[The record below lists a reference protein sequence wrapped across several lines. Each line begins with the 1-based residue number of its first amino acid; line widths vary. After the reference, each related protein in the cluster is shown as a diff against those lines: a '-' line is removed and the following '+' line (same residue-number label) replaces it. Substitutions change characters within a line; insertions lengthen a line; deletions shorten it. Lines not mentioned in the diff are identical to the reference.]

1 MSAMDTIKIFNA
13 LDQEG
18 LQKVAKSARTDIEDV
33 QQQALMICAEI
44 AAGKSTFNP
53 ALGSI
58 EQYVYSKL
66 WGFAAR
72 ESLFRSENRADDDDS
87 PESYQI
93 SRHAAEDADPLTILM
108 HREVEREAEQK
119 RCEVVAQ
126 VRRADPLMALEL
138 CLAAGAAGNQT
149 AEAMGRH
156 RATAWR
162 HRREALAAVAQM
174 LGIPAPEVATRR
186 AL

>member
-1 MSAMDTIKIFNA
+1 MSAPNAIAIFES
-13 LDQEG
+13 LDHDG
-18 LQKVAKSARTDIEDV
+18 LRRVARSARTDLEDV
-33 QQQALMICAEI
+33 QQHALMICAEI
-44 AAGKSTFNP
+44 AAGQSAFNP

-66 WGFAAR
+66 WGWAAR
-72 ESLFRSENRADDDDS
+72 ESLFRSENHADDDDA

-93 SRHAAEDADPLTILM
+93 AATADEDADPLRIM
-108 HREVEREAEQK
+108 INREVEREAEQK
-119 RCEVVAQ
+119 RCEVVAR

-138 CLAAGAAGNQT
+138 CLAAGADGNQT

-162 HRREALAAVAQM
+162 RRREALAAVAT
-174 LGIPAPEVATRR
+174 LLCIPAPEVTAHR